1 MERIEDCFAF
11 LLGKAYQHVNQ
22 DARQRL
28 APHGVTPAQYGLLEL
43 LWERDEQSGA
53 ALSERLQLDSAT
65 MTGLLDRL
73 ERAELVVRRP
83 DGADRR
89 VNRVALTVQG
99 RALRV
104 PLDRAMDEVNANVVK
119 QLGPED
125 AGRLRTMLAALGQ
138 IAGPTGKPIQGSGE

>member
-11 LLGKAYQHVNQ
+11 LLGKAYQHINQ
-22 DARQRL
+22 QARQRL

-53 ALSERLQLDSAT
+53 ELSERLQLDSAT

-83 DGADRR
+83 DSTDRR
-89 VNRVALTVQG
+89 VNRVALTAQG
-99 RALRV
+99 QALRV
-104 PLDRAMDEVNANVVK
+104 PLDRAMDEVNADVVA
-119 QLGPED
+119 QLGVAD
-125 AGRLRTMLAALGQ
+125 TGRLRAMLTVLGQ
-138 IAGPTGKPIQGSGE
+138 VTAPAHKMTHGSGE